1 MVNINVD
8 LLQWIIN
15 FFIKKSSG
23 RKVKNEN
30 VSNKELAE
38 ELRQPI
44 FRKFKKRRAHSAF
57 MNTIWVLILL
67 IYN

>member
-1 MVNINVD
+1 MD
-8 LLQWIIN
+8 YKL
-15 FFIKKSSG
+15 FDKKSSG

-38 ELRQPI
+38 KLGQPI
-44 FRKFKKRRAHSAF
+44 FRKLKKRRAHATF